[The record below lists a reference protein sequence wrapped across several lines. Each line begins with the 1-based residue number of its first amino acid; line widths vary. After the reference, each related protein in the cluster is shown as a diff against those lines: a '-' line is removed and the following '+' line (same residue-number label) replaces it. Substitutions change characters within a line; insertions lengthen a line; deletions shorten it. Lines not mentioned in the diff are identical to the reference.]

1 MKMLKFKSATFAK
14 NTEYIQ
20 FIIKMKMIKFINE
33 NLQEKNKNASRF
45 AVWTAFKMLNRKKK
59 TIN

>member
-1 MKMLKFKSATFAK
+1 MLKFRSATFAK

-20 FIIKMKMIKFINE
+20 FIIKMKMIKLINE
-33 NLQEKNKNASRF
+33 NLQEKNKNANQF
-45 AVWTAFKMLNRKKK
+45 AVWIAFKMQNRKKK